1 LNAIADRYRRQ
12 VSPNLS
18 AAGWRVYDRYL
29 KANRIAAGAASY
41 GEVVRLVLGV
51 RFGTDWTPQ
60 LR

>member
-1 LNAIADRYRRQ
+1 
-12 VSPNLS
+12 VS

-29 KANRIAAGAASY
+29 KANRVAAGAASY

-51 RFGTDWTPQ
+51 RFGTDWTPM